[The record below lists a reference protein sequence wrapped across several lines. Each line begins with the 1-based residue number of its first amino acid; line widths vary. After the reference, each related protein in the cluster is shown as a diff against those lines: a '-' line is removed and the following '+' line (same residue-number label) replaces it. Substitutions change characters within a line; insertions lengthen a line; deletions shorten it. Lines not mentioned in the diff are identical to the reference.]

1 MKPVIISGR
10 PESLFSMADLI
21 VQAAVKEELGEMNV
35 ASDLYD
41 ALDDEV
47 SELLEDASRRAEEN
61 DRKTVQAR
69 DL

>member
-1 MKPVIISGR
+1 MRPVGITGR
-10 PESLFSMADLI
+10 PESLFSLSDLI